1 MSASPYQV
9 LGTGVPRM
17 LGRERLFDRL
27 CGHLT
32 KRSPDHVSVVGP
44 RLFGKSVLLNHLASH
59 FPEDRYAASMYWDLR
74 FETPRTDAEFRS
86 RFAEHLKGSLAPV
99 EPDLAEYLEPD
110 DEAVSDLLALVFE
123 DLHGRRGRVLAVLD
137 GFDHLLGDF
146 GITRNLWDELRTL
159 AQIGGLCFVT
169 GSRARLYDLCKDEE
183 SRTSNFWQIFHDPPF
198 RVGRFE
204 DEDWHGFLAPF
215 GARGIRVDGSAEKEI
230 RNWTGGVPVLAA
242 ALADRLIAGRH
253 GGAAISKADVDR
265 VAGAMADEPL
275 DSVRALWDDCPV
287 ELRSA
292 LTDLSV
298 TGNAR
303 ATEVPER
310 RKRELLFRGFAL
322 ESRGGLRSSCGLMA
336 AYARRR
342 RDEVAYLNRLFGDPG
357 RFDDNIQ
364 GMLELR
370 LEGIAGGADPKL
382 AGFVRK
388 AIRDLRPDP
397 NGAVVWMR
405 SIAETA
411 LDLIWKAELGPDRSL
426 PDAWKFAGIVF
437 DEEGRFPGN
446 RGRQCA
452 ILRGITGTGQSHRVA
467 EFVTKPTCLL
477 VDHIHSVGNFGQ
489 HREGQEVSLP
499 TAASFCL
506 SAIELCDRLSLDLTD
521 SAANAHRSNRA

>member
-1 MSASPYQV
+1 MSDSPYQV
-9 LGTGVPRM
+9 LGTGVPQM

-27 CGHLT
+27 CVLT
-32 KRSPDHVSVVGP
+32 KKSPYNVSVVGP
-44 RLFGKSVLLNHLASH
+44 RLFGKSVLLSHLASH
-59 FPEDRYAASMYWDLR
+59 FPQDHYAASMYWDLR

-86 RFAEHLKGSLAPV
+86 RFAEHMKDALAQE

-110 DEAVSDLLALVFE
+110 DEAVSDLLKLVFE
-123 DLHGRRGRVLAVLD
+123 DLHGRRSRVLAVLD

-146 GITRNLWDELRTL
+146 GITSNLWDELRTL

-198 RVGRFE
+198 RVCRLG

-215 GARGIRVDGSAEKEI
+215 ASMGIRVDGSAEKEI

-242 ALADRLIAGRH
+242 ALADRLIAGRR
-253 GGAAISKADVDR
+253 GSEAISKADVDR
-265 VAGAMADEPL
+265 VAGEMADEPL
-275 DSVRALWDDCPV
+275 ESVRALWDDCPI
-287 ELRSA
+287 ELQSA
-292 LTDLSV
+292 LTELST
-298 TGNAR
+298 TGKAR
-303 ATEVPER
+303 ATEVPVR
-310 RKRELLFRGFAL
+310 RKRELLFRGFAQ

-342 RDEVAYLNRLFGDPG
+342 KDQVAYLNRLFGDPD
-357 RFDDNIQ
+357 RFEDNVQ

-370 LEGIAGGADPKL
+370 LEGIVARADPNL
-382 AGFVRK
+382 ARFVRN
-388 AIRDLRPDP
+388 AIRDLHPDP

-437 DEEGRFPGN
+437 EGGRLPGDQ
-446 RGRQCA
+446 GPQCG
-452 ILRGITGTGQSHRVA
+452 ILRRITGTRQSHRIA
-467 EFVTKPTCLL
+467 EFVSKPTCLL

-506 SAIELCDRLSLDLTD
+506 SAIELCERLSRELPK
-521 SAANAHRSNRA
+521 

>member
-1 MSASPYQV
+1 
-9 LGTGVPRM
+9 M

-59 FPEDRYAASMYWDLR
+59 FPQDRYAASMYWDLR

-123 DLHGRRGRVLAVLD
+123 DLHGRHSRVLAVLD

-146 GITRNLWDELRTL
+146 GITKNLWDELRTL

-204 DEDWHGFLAPF
+204 DEDWHGLLAPF
-215 GARGIRVDGSAEKEI
+215 APRGITVDGSAEKEI
-230 RNWTGGVPVLAA
+230 RNWTGGVPVLVA
-242 ALADRLIAGRH
+242 ALADRLIAGRR
-253 GGAAISKADVDR
+253 GGDAISKADVDR

-275 DSVRALWDDCPV
+275 DSVRALWDDCPF

-292 LTDLSV
+292 LTELST
-298 TGNAR
+298 TGNLR

-310 RKRELLFRGFAL
+310 RKRELLFRGFAQ
-322 ESRGGLRSSCGLMA
+322 EFRSGLRSSCGLMA
-336 AYARRR
+336 AYTHRRK
-342 RDEVAYLNRLFGDPG
+342 DVAYLNLLFGDPD
-357 RFDDNIQ
+357 RFDDNVQ

-370 LEGIAGGADPKL
+370 LEGIASGADPKL
-382 AGFVRK
+382 AGFVRN

-405 SIAETA
+405 SIANTA
-411 LDLIWKAELGPDRSL
+411 LDLIWEAELGPLRSL
-426 PDAWKFAGIVF
+426 PDSWKSAGIEF
-437 DEEGRFPGN
+437 EGGRLPRNPGK
-446 RGRQCA
+446 QCG

-467 EFVTKPTCLL
+467 KFVTKPTCLL
-477 VDHIHSVGNFGQ
+477 VDHLHSIGNFGQ
-489 HREGQEVSLP
+489 HREGQGVSVP

-506 SAIELCDRLSLDLTD
+506 SAIELCERLSRELAT
-521 SAANAHRSNRA
+521 

>member
-1 MSASPYQV
+1 MSESPYQV

-59 FPEDRYAASMYWDLR
+59 FPQGHYAASMYWELR

-99 EPDLAEYLEPD
+99 EPDLADYLEPD
-110 DEAVSDLLALVFE
+110 DEAVSDFLALVFE
-123 DLHGRRGRVLAVLD
+123 DLHSRRGRVLAVLD

-159 AQIGGLCFVT
+159 AQTGGLCLVT

-242 ALADRLIAGRH
+242 ALADRLIAGRR
-253 GGAAISKADVDR
+253 GGEVISKADVDR
-265 VAGAMADEPL
+265 VAGAMANEPL
-275 DSVRALWDDCPV
+275 DSVRALWDDCPI

-292 LTDLSV
+292 LTELS
-298 TGNAR
+298 TAGSAP
-303 ATEVPER
+303 ATDVPER
-310 RKRELLFRGFAL
+310 RKRELSFRGFAQ
-322 ESRGGLRSSCGLMA
+322 ESRRGLRSSCGLMA
-336 AYARRR
+336 AYAHRRK
-342 RDEVAYLNRLFGDPG
+342 DEVAYLNRLFGDQDSY
-357 RFDDNIQ
+357 DDNIQ

-370 LEGIAGGADPKL
+370 LKGIASGVDPKL
-382 AGFVRK
+382 AGFVRE
-388 AIRDLRPDP
+388 AIRNLRPDP

-411 LDLIWKAELGPDRSL
+411 LDLIWEAELGPDRSL
-426 PDAWKFAGIVF
+426 PDAWKFAEIVF
-437 DEEGRFPGN
+437 EGGRFPGN
-446 RGRQCA
+446 RGRQCG

-477 VDHIHSVGNFGQ
+477 VDHLHSVGNFGQ

-506 SAIELCDRLSLDLTD
+506 SAIELCERLSRELPT
-521 SAANAHRSNRA
+521 

>member
-1 MSASPYQV
+1 MIESPYKV

-17 LGRERLFDRL
+17 LGRERLFNRL

-32 KRSPDHVSVVGP
+32 KESPDHVSVVGP
-44 RLFGKSVLLNHLASH
+44 RLFGKSVLLNHLASD
-59 FPEDRYAASMYWDLR
+59 FPQDHYAASVYWDLR
-74 FETPRTDAEFRS
+74 FETPRTDADFRS
-86 RFAEHLKGSLAPV
+86 RFAENLKGSLAPV
-99 EPDLAEYLEPD
+99 EPDLAEYIEPN

-123 DLHGRRGRVLAVLD
+123 DLHSRRGRVLAILD

-159 AQIGGLCFVT
+159 AQIGSLCLVT

-215 GARGIRVDGSAEKEI
+215 ASRRIEVDGSAKKEM

-242 ALADRLIAGRH
+242 ALAGRLIAGRR
-253 GGAAISKADVDR
+253 GGEAISKADVDR
-265 VAGAMADEPL
+265 VAGKMADEPL
-275 DSVRALWDDCPV
+275 DSVRALWDDCPI

-292 LTDLSV
+292 LTEFST

-303 ATEVPER
+303 ATEVPLR
-310 RKRELLFRGFAL
+310 RKRELLFRGFAQ
-322 ESRGGLRSSCGLMA
+322 ETRGGLRSSCGLMA

-342 RDEVAYLNRLFGDPG
+342 KDQVAYLNRLFGDPD
-357 RFDDNIQ
+357 RFEDNVQ
-364 GMLELR
+364 AMLELR
-370 LEGIAGGADPKL
+370 LEGIVGRADPNL
-382 AGFVRK
+382 AGFVRN
-388 AIRDLRPDP
+388 AIRDLHPDP
-397 NGAVVWMR
+397 NGAVVWIR

-411 LDLIWKAELGPDRSL
+411 LDLIWEAEIGPDRSL
-426 PDAWKFAGIVF
+426 PDLWKFAGIVF
-437 DEEGRFPGN
+437 DEGRFPGN
-446 RGRQCA
+446 RGKQCG

-477 VDHIHSVGNFGQ
+477 VDHLHSVGNFGQ
-489 HREGQEVSLP
+489 HREGQSVSLP

-506 SAIELCDRLSLDLTD
+506 SAIELCERLSGELPT
-521 SAANAHRSNRA
+521 